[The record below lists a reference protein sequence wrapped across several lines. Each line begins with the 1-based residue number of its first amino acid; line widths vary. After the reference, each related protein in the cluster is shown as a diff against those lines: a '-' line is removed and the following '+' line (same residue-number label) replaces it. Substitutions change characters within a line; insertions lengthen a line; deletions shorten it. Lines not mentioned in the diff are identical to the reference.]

1 MAFFPSVCLQYHDS
15 LDKTVMLPLRTS
27 ALLAWAGISFGALT
41 ARQNSPSQTYAECQK
56 KTKDPLSGCPDG
68 TIFVSQNDTNADFQS
83 IQTAIASIPNNT
95 DAYTILIGAGI
106 YTEQLNVTRQGPLTL
121 LGQSDRPAADEPY
134 ANVFGSN
141 ATDKAAV
148 NDVQIYWNSANF
160 NKTFTDNV
168 YTGVCTYSYFGSDV
182 EYPTGSNASPSL
194 DVTVN

>member
-1 MAFFPSVCLQYHDS
+1 
-15 LDKTVMLPLRTS
+15 MLPLRTS
-27 ALLAWAGISFGALT
+27 ALLAWASSSLGALT
-41 ARQNSPSQTYAECQK
+41 ARQNGPSQTYAECQK
-56 KTKDPLSGCPDG
+56 KTADPLSGCPDG
-68 TIFVSQNDTNADFQS
+68 TIFVSQNDTSADFQS
-83 IQTAIASIPNNT
+83 IQAAIASIPNNT

-134 ANVFGSN
+134 SNVFGSN

-168 YTGVCTYSYFGSDV
+168 YTGVCTYSSSGSD
-182 EYPTGSNASPSL
+182 PGPSL
-194 DVTVN
+194 DPTVN